1 MSFLVEIKDPEI
13 TIEPECTKKVLFHT
27 DIPLDSSAR
36 AKDVGVTMVIIGKIL
51 ADAAEVGKP
60 ADSTAKLLEWSKIP
74 AEKKEAYKEVTVT
87 VSAGGIATRKYRLTN
102 AFVVDY
108 YEKFT
113 NTEGAGEFT
122 LVLKQVKNKLLSVI
136 VTGGFVDD

>member
-74 AEKKEAYKEVTVT
+74 VEKKEAYKNVEVTVK
-87 VSAGGIATRKYRLTN
+87 AGGINTRKYVLPN

-108 YEKFT
+108 YENFT
-113 NTEGAGEFT
+113 NTEGSGEFT
-122 LVLKQVKNKLLSVI
+122 LVLKQIKNKLKDVK
-136 VTGGFVDD
+136 VTGGFKE

>member
-1 MSFLVEIKDPEI
+1 MSFHVEINDPKI
-13 TIEPECTKKVLFHT
+13 TIEPESTKRVLFHT

-36 AKDVGVTMVIIGKIL
+36 TKDVGVTMVIIGKIL

-74 AEKKEAYKEVTVT
+74 AEKKEAYKNVVVTVK
-87 VSAGGIATRKYRLTN
+87 SGGISTRKYQLPN
-102 AFVVDY
+102 AYVVDY

-122 LVLKQVKNKLLSVI
+122 LVLKQIKNKLKDVM
-136 VTGGFVDD
+136 VTGGFAE

>member
-1 MSFLVEIKDPEI
+1 MSFHVEIKDPAI
-13 TIEPECTKKVLFHT
+13 SIEAECTKKILFHT

-36 AKDVGVTMVIIGKIL
+36 AKDVGVSMVIIGKIL

-74 AEKKEAYKEVTVT
+74 AEKKEAYKNVEVTVK
-87 VSAGGIATRKYRLTN
+87 AGGINTRKYELPN

-108 YEKFT
+108 YEDFT
-113 NTEGAGEFT
+113 NTEGSGEFT
-122 LVLKQVKNKLLSVI
+122 LVLKQVKNKLKDVK
-136 VTGGFVDD
+136 VTGGFKE